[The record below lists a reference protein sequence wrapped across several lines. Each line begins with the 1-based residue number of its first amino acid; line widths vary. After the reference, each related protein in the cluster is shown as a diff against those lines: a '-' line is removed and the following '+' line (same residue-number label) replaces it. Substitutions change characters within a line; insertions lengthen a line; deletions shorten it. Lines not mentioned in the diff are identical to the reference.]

1 MSKLNPS
8 QVEKLVAALLGKDRL
23 LERLGAFVVT
33 GTANIEGGIWM
44 VAVKTIKEAPKKFE
58 YYEHLS
64 AVEDRL
70 RDDKGIEIL
79 IAPAGVQQSK

>member
-1 MSKLNPS
+1 MSKLNPT
-8 QVEKLVAALLGKDRL
+8 QVESLVSALLGKDRL
-23 LERLGAFVVT
+23 LQRLGATVVA
-33 GTANIEGGIWM
+33 GTASVDHGIWY
-44 VAVKTIKEAPKKFE
+44 VVVRTLKEAPRKFE